1 MTITQYVVAQNADND
16 SLSWGDQQLDEVQ
29 VTSRKVNIKRLS
41 GAQMGFEMGKEELF
55 RAACCNLG
63 ESFQNNPSVDVNYS
77 DATTGAKQIRLLGLS
92 GTYVQMLSENQPDFL
107 GAAKPFSLSYV
118 PGPWMKSISVSKGAS
133 TVKNGFDGIAGQINV
148 QYLQPEDP
156 EGLTVNIYGDN
167 DSRIEANADANVHIA
182 PKLAT
187 EILAHYDE
195 NWGGH
200 DDNGDT
206 FMDKPNVRQFNL
218 QNRWYYANS
227 HYIFHGG
234 IGGLKEDRTFGQTA
248 HHTHAEN
255 LWTGKINTERWE
267 AYMKH
272 AFILNKERGSNIALM
287 ANYAVHNQD
296 NRYGNRMYD
305 IRQRDLTAQ
314 LMYETNRGEFS
325 NWSFG
330 TSYEGHWYDVD
341 HLFSSDDLRTESD
354 HIRQRD
360 LTAQLMYETNRGEF
374 SNWSFGTSYEGHW
387 YDVEHLFSADDLRTE
402 SDRQRGYLT
411 SSSNYGA
418 LGIYGQYTL
427 NLHNRFVAMLG
438 LRGDLTTHNVTE
450 NAIILTPRMHLKY
463 QFNDH
468 IQARLSAG
476 KGYRLMEMF
485 WAENTYLLAMGR
497 KIQESISQRE
507 SAWNFG
513 GSLGFDIPL
522 WGKNLKI
529 NAEYFY
535 TTFGNQVVIDY
546 DSDANKL
553 LIYDLNSWNNGDGK
567 SFSHVLQVDVTYEPL
582 AGLSTTLAFRRNIVK
597 TTYGGILRDKAL
609 SSKYKGLL
617 TASYKPGLGLWQFD
631 GSLQLNGPARL
642 PKSALSDGTAYSS
655 VYPQLS
661 LQVTRW
667 FRHFSVYLGGENLTD
682 YRQKNAVIGWDNP
695 FSTDFD
701 ATQVWAPVHG
711 RMLYVGV
718 RINLGKM

>member
-1 MTITQYVVAQNADND
+1 MKLTLLYISVFLASAQYAVAQNADND
-16 SLSWGDQQLDEVQ
+16 SLSWGEQQLDEVQ
-29 VTSRKVNIKRLS
+29 VKSKKITIKRLS
-41 GAQMGFEMGKEELF
+41 GAQMGFEMGKDELF

-77 DATTGAKQIRLLGLS
+77 DATTGAKQIKLLGLS
-92 GTYVQMLSENQPDFL
+92 GIYVQMLSENQPDFL

-133 TVKNGFDGIAGQINV
+133 TVKNGYDGIAGQINV

-156 EGLTVNIYGDN
+156 EGLTINLYGDN

-218 QNRWYYANS
+218 QNRWYYATNK
-227 HYIFHGG
+227 YIFHGG

-248 HHTHAEN
+248 HHTHLDK
-255 LWTGKINTERWE
+255 LWTGKVNTERWE

-272 AFILNKERGSNIALM
+272 AFILNKEHGSNIALM

-296 NRYGNRMYD
+296 NSYGDRMYD

-341 HLFSSDDLRTESD
+341 
-354 HIRQRD
+354 Q
-360 LTAQLMYETNRGEF
+360 
-374 SNWSFGTSYEGHW
+374 
-387 YDVEHLFSADDLRTE
+387 LFSADDLLTE
-402 SDRQRGYLT
+402 SDRQKGYLST
-411 SSSNYGA
+411 SSNPGS
-418 LGIYGQYTL
+418 LGVYGQYTF
-427 NLHNRFVAMLG
+427 NLHNRFVAMFG
-438 LRGDLTTHNVTE
+438 IRGDVTTHSATE
-450 NAIILTPRMHLKY
+450 NAVIITPRMHLKY
-463 QFNDH
+463 QFNDY

-476 KGYRLMEMF
+476 KGYRLTDMF

-497 KIQESISQRE
+497 KIGYSVTDRE

-513 GSLGFDIPL
+513 GSLGIDVPL
-522 WGKNLKI
+522 WGKNMKI

-535 TTFGNQVVIDY
+535 TTFGNQAVIDY
-546 DSDANKL
+546 DTNVNEL
-553 LIYDLNSWNNGDGK
+553 LVYDLNSKNNGDGK

-597 TTYGGILRDKAL
+597 TTYGGILMDKVL

-642 PKSALSDGTAYSS
+642 PKSSISDGTEYSH

-667 FRHFSVYLGGENLTD
+667 FRHFSVYVGGENLTN

-711 RMLYVGV
+711 RMLYAGIRVNV
-718 RINLGKM
+718 GKM

>member
-1 MTITQYVVAQNADND
+1 MKQTLLYICAFLTGTQHVAAQNADND

-77 DATTGAKQIRLLGLS
+77 DATTGAKQIKLLGLS

-156 EGLTVNIYGDN
+156 EGLTVNLYGDN

-227 HYIFHGG
+227 NYIFHGG

-248 HHTHAEN
+248 HHAHSEN
-255 LWTGKINTERWE
+255 LWTGKVNTERWE

-272 AFILNKERGSNIALM
+272 AFILNKELGSNIALM

-305 IRQRDLTAQ
+305 IRQRDVTAQ
-314 LMYETNRGEFS
+314 LMYETNSGEFS

-330 TSYEGHWYDVD
+330 TSYEGHWYDVN
-341 HLFSSDDLRTESD
+341 
-354 HIRQRD
+354 Q
-360 LTAQLMYETNRGEF
+360 
-374 SNWSFGTSYEGHW
+374 
-387 YDVEHLFSADDLRTE
+387 LFSADDLRTE
-402 SDRQRGYLT
+402 SDRQRGYLST
-411 SSSNYGA
+411 SSNPGA

-427 NLHNRFVAMLG
+427 NLHNRFVAMFG
-438 LRGDLTTHNVTE
+438 LRGDLTTHSVTE
-450 NAIILTPRMHLKY
+450 NAVILTPRMHLKY
-463 QFNDH
+463 QFNDN

-476 KGYRLMEMF
+476 KGYRLTDMF

-497 KIQESISQRE
+497 KIGYSVTDRE

-513 GSLGFDIPL
+513 GSVGIDIPL

-535 TTFGNQVVIDY
+535 TTFGNQAVIDY
-546 DSDANKL
+546 DTNANEL
-553 LIYDLNSWNNGDGK
+553 LVYDLNSKNNGDGK
-567 SFSHVLQVDVTYEPL
+567 SFSHVLQVDATYEPL
-582 AGLSTTLAFRRNIVK
+582 PGLSTTLAFRRNIVK
-597 TTYGGILRDKAL
+597 TTYGGILMDKAL
-609 SSKYKGLL
+609 SSKYKGLI

-642 PKSALSDGTAYSS
+642 PKSALSDGTEYSA

-667 FRHFSVYLGGENLTD
+667 FRHFSVYIGGENLTD

-711 RMLYVGV
+711 RMLYAGIRVNVGK
-718 RINLGKM
+718 L